1 MGWSAGTGPAMRSH
15 VERFPLTWADAR
27 RFFVYY
33 VVLSAVGIGVG
44 LLLTHPL
51 RHSWVQ
57 HLDQSIEERLAAH
70 RTSTMNSLTFI
81 GSELADTVVKIAVTV
96 VVSVAML
103 LAWKRWREPLMVAC
117 ALVLE
122 AASFIT
128 ITWTVGRPRPDVDR
142 LETSPVGSSFPSG
155 HTAAA
160 MAYGAIVVVIFWHT
174 RKRWIRWVA
183 VLVVAFVVAAAG
195 YSRMYRGMHH
205 LTDVLAGIVLGAA
218 SVILTYRI
226 IAPHQVPV
234 APEREL
240 EPVP

>member
-1 MGWSAGTGPAMRSH
+1 MEH
-15 VERFPLTWADAR
+15 FPLTWADGR
-27 RFFVYY
+27 RFLLWY
-33 VVLSAVGIGVG
+33 VVFSAVGIGIG

-51 RHSWVQ
+51 RDSWVQ

-70 RTSTMNSLTFI
+70 RTPTMNSLTFI
-81 GSELADTVVKIAVTV
+81 GSELADTLVKIAITV

-103 LAWKRWREPLMVAC
+103 IAWRRWREPLMVAC

-122 AASFIT
+122 AAAFIT
-128 ITWTVGRPRPDVDR
+128 ITWTVGRPRPDVER

-160 MAYGAIVVVIFWHT
+160 MVYSAIVVVIFWHT
-174 RKRWIRWVA
+174 RKRWIRWLA
-183 VLVVAFVVAAAG
+183 VLVVAFVVLAAG

-205 LTDVLAGIVLGAA
+205 LTDVLAGIVLGAV
-218 SVILTYRI
+218 SVLVTYRI
-226 IAPHQVPV
+226 IAPHDPHEVPV
-234 APEREL
+234 AEEREL